1 MSVIDRESIPFYST
15 FYHEH
20 VLVKEPGT
28 AARTPWHHDQS
39 YYPVDGDDLCSL
51 WIPVD
56 PVREGRRSKVILRPK
71 MNQR

>member
-1 MSVIDRESIPFYST
+1 M
-15 FYHEH
+15 
-20 VLVKEPGT
+20 LVKEPGT

-56 PVREGRRSKVILRPK
+56 PVRCKVIEQISNDQQLCLKSLLSFFCCSESRVFPV
-71 MNQR
+71 

>member
-1 MSVIDRESIPFYST
+1 M
-15 FYHEH
+15 
-20 VLVKEPGT
+20 LVKEPGT

-56 PVREGRRSKVILRPK
+56 PVREW
-71 MNQR
+71 QRCTMG